1 MTFEKALHVFKKW
14 GAIGAPAFTN
24 GTKDKAEP
32 HLSIWFEKALKE
44 LLSQFSDP
52 HEKYESI
59 SSEMWSELENQF
71 NDAASSNRTL
81 LYTPKNT
88 IYQVVAVTKC
98 KLANGKWYPAAIYK
112 NETESFTRILC
123 DFEKFKL
130 INDA

>member
-1 MTFEKALHVFKKW
+1 MTFDKALQVFKKW

-24 GTKDKAEP
+24 GRVGEVEP
-32 HLSIWFEKALKE
+32 QPLIWFEKALKE
-44 LLSQFSDP
+44 LLSHFSDS

-59 SSEMWSELENQF
+59 SSEMWSELEAQF
-71 NDAASSNRTL
+71 NDAISSNRTL

-88 IYQVVAVTKC
+88 IYQVVGVTKC

-112 NETESFTRILC
+112 NDTESFTRILC

-130 INDA
+130 IDA